1 MAVKRV
7 ILDTNLLISFLISQ
21 KLDVIDDLLLRGK
34 LTLLFSDELI
44 EEFITVASRP
54 KFKKYFSNEDI
65 RKLLT
70 FFDSYGKLISIS
82 SSITICRDYKDNFL
96 LNLAIDGKADFLVS
110 GDDDLLCLKKIEN
123 IPIVTFNQ
131 LLSKLEF

>member
-1 MAVKRV
+1 MAAKRV

-21 KLDVIDDLLLRGK
+21 KLDAIDDLLLQGK
-34 LTLLFSDELI
+34 LTLLFSTELI

-96 LNLAIDGKADFLVS
+96 LNLAIDGKADFLVT
-110 GDDDLLCLKKIEN
+110 GDDDLLCLGKIEN

-131 LLSKLEF
+131 LVSKLR

>member
-1 MAVKRV
+1 MPAKRV

-21 KLDVIDDLLLRGK
+21 KLDVIDDLLLQGK
-34 LTLLFSDELI
+34 ITLLFSNESI
-44 EEFITVASRP
+44 EEFITVASRR

-110 GDDDLLCLKKIEN
+110 GDDDLLCLGKIEN

-131 LLSKLEF
+131 LVSKLR

>member
-1 MAVKRV
+1 MAAKRV

-21 KLDVIDDLLLRGK
+21 KLDAIDNLLLQGK
-34 LTLLFSDELI
+34 LTLLFSNELI
-44 EEFITVASRP
+44 EEFITVASRT

-96 LNLAIDGKADFLVS
+96 LNLAIDGKADFLVT
-110 GDDDLLCLKKIEN
+110 GDDDLLCLGKIEN
-123 IPIVTFNQ
+123 TPIVTFNQ
-131 LLSKLEF
+131 FISKLR

>member
-1 MAVKRV
+1 MLSFGEV
-7 ILDTNLLISFLISQ
+7 IFNVS
-21 KLDVIDDLLLRGK
+21 
-34 LTLLFSDELI
+34 LI

-70 FFDSYGKLISIS
+70 FFDSNGKLISIS

-96 LNLAIDGKADFLVS
+96 LNLAIDGKADFLVT
-110 GDDDLLCLKKIEN
+110 GDDDLLCLGKIEN

-131 LLSKLEF
+131 LISKLK

>member
-1 MAVKRV
+1 MAAKRV

-21 KLDVIDDLLLRGK
+21 KLDSIDDLLLQGK
-34 LTLLFSDELI
+34 ITLLFSNESI

-54 KFKKYFSNEDI
+54 EFKKYFSNEDI

-82 SSITICRDYKDNFL
+82 SSITVCRDYKDNFL
-96 LNLAIDGKADFLVS
+96 LNLAIDGKADFLVT
-110 GDDDLLCLKKIEN
+110 GDDDLLCLEKIEN
-123 IPIVTFNQ
+123 VPIVTFNQ
-131 LLSKLEF
+131 LIRKIK

>member
-1 MAVKRV
+1 MAAKRV

-21 KLDVIDDLLLRGK
+21 KIDSIDDLLLHGK
-34 LTLLFSDELI
+34 ITLLFSDELI

-82 SSITICRDYKDNFL
+82 SSITVCRDYKDNFL
-96 LNLAIDGKADFLVS
+96 LNLAIDGKADFLVT
-110 GDDDLLCLKKIEN
+110 GDDDLLCLGKIEN
-123 IPIVTFNQ
+123 VHIVTFNQ
-131 LLSKLEF
+131 LMSRIK